1 MQPKWNKM
9 ASVTIKNLPDGI
21 YKKLKA
27 RAKSNHRSINGE
39 IVNVLAHELNE
50 ADFNVSEFLAEAE
63 KIRNKIKIAFS
74 NEDLIA
80 IKNEGR
86 A

>member
-1 MQPKWNKM
+1 M
-9 ASVTIKNLPDGI
+9 ASVTIKNLPDPI
-21 YKKLKA
+21 YRKLKA

-39 IVNVLAHELNE
+39 IVNLLAHELNE
-50 ADFNVSEFLAEAE
+50 TDFNVAEFLEKAQ
-63 KIRNKIKIAFS
+63 KIRNKIKIAFTD
-74 NEDLIA
+74 EELIA

>member
-1 MQPKWNKM
+1 M
-9 ASVTIKNLPDGI
+9 ASVTIKNLPDSI
-21 YKKLKA
+21 YRKLKA
-27 RAKSNHRSINGE
+27 RAKNNHRSINGE

-50 ADFNVSEFLAEAE
+50 AEINVPEFLAEAE
-63 KIRNKIKIAFS
+63 KIRNRVKIAFTD
-74 NEDLIA
+74 EGLIA

>member
-1 MQPKWNKM
+1 M
-9 ASVTIKNLPDGI
+9 ASVTIKNLPDPI

-39 IVNVLAHELNE
+39 IVNVLSRELNE
-50 ADFNVSEFLAEAE
+50 ADFNVGEFLAEAE
-63 KIRNKIKIAFS
+63 KIRNKIKLVFTD
-74 NEDLIA
+74 EELLA